1 MKKAI
6 WLYLSRKPTNPLTRA
21 TKITKIT
28 HIMRA
33 SNSSKD
39 SARNMKMKAT
49 ERRATNKPITSFG
62 EWQRRDESRN
72 EIYAPYMTWASV
84 YNDNYRVIPKVLIWS
99 KNGPSR
105 NFRAANFCANGTW
118 SACCSHHHLSTC
130 PFSANSCWIFLTQ
143 VCFHTL
149 CSCLSHSCT
158 NFDVIHPL

>member
-6 WLYLSRKPTNPLTRA
+6 SVQKTNQPVDPCHKNHKNNSNNESKQQQQRFCEKYEDEGNRA
-21 TKITKIT
+21 TGNQQAN
-28 HIMRA
+28 HVFRRVA
-33 SNSSKD
+33 A
-39 SARNMKMKAT
+39 ARRVT
-49 ERRATNKPITSFG
+49 
-62 EWQRRDESRN
+62 QRDLC
-72 EIYAPYMTWASV
+72 PYMIWASV